1 VKSFRILCCFAAGL
15 LMAQPAGDPGA
26 TARKALDLL
35 LAEKYTELAPLFTP
49 DMQKAYPADAL
60 AKLRVSFGPLKG
72 IDNAS
77 VQPMG
82 ANTVVIIPAHFEAHN
97 YNFRFIINKE
107 GLVSGMF
114 PLAGEA
120 AWQHPSYSKAD
131 AFHERD
137 VTIGNDQWKLPGTLT
152 LPKGDGPFA
161 AVVLVH
167 PSGAN
172 DRDAT
177 KGAGK
182 PFKDLAEGLASRGI
196 AVLRYEKRTQLYR
209 GVKPASVDEETVT
222 DAARAVALLRTQKEI
237 DGRRVYLLGYGLG
250 GYVAPRIAEEDGKL
264 AGIILFAANARPIED
279 VALDQAQYLGVSAK
293 DLEGIKAAVKRV
305 KALDPADTDAP
316 PLLGMPVTYLLDLK
330 SYDPVGSLKAEAIPV
345 LVLQGE
351 RDFESNMKDFALW
364 KAGLGTRKDATFQ
377 SYPSLNHLFI
387 AGEGK
392 GGELEYR
399 KPGHVAPEVIDTI
412 AKWIK

>member
-1 VKSFRILCCFAAGL
+1 V
-15 LMAQPAGDPGA
+15 QPAG
-26 TARKALDLL
+26 
-35 LAEKYTELAPLFTP
+35 
-49 DMQKAYPADAL
+49 
-60 AKLRVSFGPLKG
+60 
-72 IDNAS
+72 
-77 VQPMG
+77 
-82 ANTVVIIPAHFEAHN
+82 ANTIVVIPAQFEAHN
-97 YNFRFIINKE
+97 FNFRFIINKE
-107 GLVSGMF
+107 GLVAGMF
-114 PLAGEA
+114 PLAAEA
-120 AWQHPSYSKAD
+120 AWQRPPYSKPD

-137 VTIGNDQWKLPGTLT
+137 VTIGSGQWKLPGTLT

-167 PSGAN
+167 GAGAN

-196 AVLRYEKRTQLYR
+196 AVLRYEKRTQIYR
-209 GVKPASVDEETVT
+209 GVKPATVDEETVT
-222 DAARAVALLRTQKEI
+222 DAAGAIALLRTQKEI
-237 DGRRVYLLGYGLG
+237 DGRRIYGLGHGLG

-279 VALDQAQYLGVSAK
+279 VALDEAQYLGVSAK

-330 SYDPVGSLKAEAIPV
+330 TYDPVTALKGQAIPV

-351 RDFESNMKDFALW
+351 RDFEANMKDFALW
-364 KAGLGTRKDATFQ
+364 KAGLAGRKDAVFQ

-399 KPGHVAPEVIDTI
+399 KPGHVSPEVIDEI
-412 AKWIK
+412 AKFVK